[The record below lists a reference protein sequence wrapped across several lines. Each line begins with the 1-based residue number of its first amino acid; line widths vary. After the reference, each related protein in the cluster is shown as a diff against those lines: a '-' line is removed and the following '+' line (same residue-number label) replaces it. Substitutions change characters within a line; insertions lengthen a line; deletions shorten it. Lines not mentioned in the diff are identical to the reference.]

1 MRLSRYL
8 PQRTA
13 DDETIPLRRVLVWSA
28 VALSIVVG
36 LVLYFKFGRQVTPL
50 IG

>member
-8 PQRTA
+8 PQWSS
-13 DDETIPLRRVLVWSA
+13 DDEAVPLRRVVLWTA

-36 LVLYFKFGRQVTPL
+36 LVLYFKFGRQITPL
-50 IG
+50 VG